1 MPILLLILKAISI
14 LYMNLCYMI
23 NDAIAKE
30 KEKQSILP
38 LTIQYDHTVGAA
50 QRYKHRQRIQEEE
63 QHLQEIVIT
72 V

>member
-1 MPILLLILKAISI
+1 
-14 LYMNLCYMI
+14 MI